1 MQILGRQNSPKAT
14 VYAILLLIV
23 SCLFTSG
30 SKVAIIIYGVSS
42 SGNKWAGL
50 FVLLSAESN
59 FTSVLT
65 ITDIRMNQC
74 HVINT
79 LSCANISP

>member
-14 VYAILLLIV
+14 VYTILLLIV
-23 SCLFTSG
+23 SSLFTSG
-30 SKVAIIIYGVSS
+30 SKVAIITYGIGS

-50 FVLLSAESN
+50 FVSLPAETN
-59 FTSVLT
+59 FTSALT